1 MAARITLMEDTVVW
15 DAFKSLNET
24 YPLRFEF
31 DRGGYEAQIRG
42 LPDLVA
48 IEWNLTVEWA

>member
-15 DAFKSLNET
+15 DAFKRLNET

-31 DRGGYEAQIRG
+31 DRGGYEGANPR
-42 LPDLVA
+42 A
-48 IEWNLTVEWA
+48 S